1 MILGLDLSS
10 SSTGY
15 GILSLDGK
23 VVDYGT
29 FRPNITFNHGS
40 KYVYIANKVRE
51 LCDKYKI
58 SKLVL
63 EAYFVG
69 GFRNQSTFICAELRG
84 HIKAVISQE
93 FPEITIMEDI
103 YPSSLK
109 KTITGHGKAEKIEV
123 AKNILEKLNV
133 SYTDL
138 KGKGSK
144 CTFMVDGVKY
154 WDDTSDAL
162 SLAYC
167 HWIKGASNDY

>member
-15 GILSLDGK
+15 GILDFDGG
-23 VVDYGT
+23 VVDFGT
-29 FRPNITFNHGS
+29 FRPSSTFNHGT
-40 KYVYIANKVRE
+40 KYVHIANKVRE

-58 SKLVL
+58 TNLVL

-69 GFRNQSTFICAELRG
+69 GFRNQSTFVCAELRG

-93 FPEITIMEDI
+93 FPEITIVEDI

-109 KTITGHGKAEKIEV
+109 KVVTGNGKAEKIQV
-123 AKNILEKLNV
+123 AKAILEKLNIV
-133 SYTDL
+133 HTEL
-138 KGKGSK
+138 IGGKSK
-144 CTFMVDGVKY
+144 CTFMIGDTKY
-154 WDDTSDAL
+154 WDDTTDAL

-167 HWIKGASNDY
+167 HYLKGTV